1 MYQSTS
7 EFGAQGSQLGLNGV
21 HYREVPLYSVLI
33 IVELVT
39 TYLFLSLFD
48 ADQSLD
54 ELEKLMVLL
63 LGCVVQCDSKG
74 PLIEKMKG
82 MQVGH
87 QHALVS
93 HIQQVT
99 DTTDYVCSYDW
110 TSFEEMSKE

>member
-1 MYQSTS
+1 M
-7 EFGAQGSQLGLNGV
+7 L
-21 HYREVPLYSVLI
+21 